1 MEINAFLLYTHT
13 FSVSPFRM
21 RENLVFFFFYYIPNG
36 LRLLFTGEILPKE
49 KKKTVA
55 ASDSQPTV

>member
-1 MEINAFLLYTHT
+1 
-13 FSVSPFRM
+13 M